1 MNRNEQNLEAVER
14 ERERESKYR
23 CWNYL
28 EELEH
33 ALKLSKI

>member
-1 MNRNEQNLEAVER
+1 MNRNEQNLEAV